1 MHYVIKGFQENP
13 EIQPGSPTGS
23 KENLRLLL
31 SVLSSSQWTP
41 HSIDIRAVFYKVI
54 ILIKW
59 CLLKFLLKLI
69 AKITCGNKRNVS
81 TDSVTLRYPGIFQ

>member
-1 MHYVIKGFQENP
+1 MHYVIKGFQEHP
-13 EIQPGSPTGS
+13 EIQPDSPTSS

-69 AKITCGNKRNVS
+69 AKITCGN
-81 TDSVTLRYPGIFQ
+81 